1 MMTDSVAVILQAR
14 YSSSCLPGKVL
25 MDIGGR
31 PILEFIIERVKR
43 SEKVDTIILATTT
56 LESDDELEI
65 IAQKNMIEVI
75 RGSENN
81 L

>member
-1 MMTDSVAVILQAR
+1 
-14 YSSSCLPGKVL
+14 